1 MLQRAILVSLL
12 ATLYLGGCSSSSEEE
27 QPTPSPQPNAPQ
39 TIAFGTAQRVKGRAA
54 TLIGA
59 TDQEPFRDQ
68 PLAVYG
74 DWIYNEAGDRR
85 EVFHNVAVSYSGTPP
100 SPSGWNYDPVQYWQP
115 GGSYEFRAYW
125 PAVAPVL
132 GTATARTL
140 ALEYSMLTRN
150 EDLMVAFTQCPT
162 GNNGQPVPL
171 QFHHTLAAVAVKFC
185 SVNSECE
192 YRLKNLFFTSL
203 NYIGALAFDSTDSEP
218 DVTNDWVYTE
228 GSRSYVDPTNIFNSE
243 RLREWSSDQG
253 RLIPASIEEY
263 PEEFDLFLPQSLVV
277 GEGIAKPSITF
288 TIDVIW
294 STTDTISMTIE
305 LPTTDS
311 SGNEMVWRAG
321 RKYIYL
327 ITVQPDL
334 FDVEVRTTE
343 WDEVNGSVGDI
354 VIQ

>member
-1 MLQRAILVSLL
+1 MLQRSTIVSLL
-12 ATLYLGGCSSSSEEE
+12 ATLLLVGCSQSSGDEMPE
-27 QPTPSPQPNAPQ
+27 PTPQPDQPQAI
-39 TIAFGTAQRVKGRAA
+39 TFGTAEDVKGRAS

-59 TDQEPFRDQ
+59 TDQAEFRSQ

-85 EVFHNVAVSYSGTPP
+85 EVFHNVEVSYNGTPP
-100 SPSGWNYDPVQYWQP
+100 SPSGWNYSPVKYWQP
-115 GGSYEFRAYW
+115 GGRYEFRAYW
-125 PAVAPVL
+125 PAAAPVL

-150 EDLMVAFTQCPT
+150 EDLMVAYTECPT

-185 SVNSECE
+185 SVDSECE

-203 NYIGALAFDSTDSEP
+203 NYIGALPFDSTDQEP
-218 DVTNDWVYTE
+218 DVTHDWVYTE

-243 RLREWSSDQG
+243 RLREWSSTEG
-253 RLIPASIEEY
+253 RVIPASIDDY

-277 GEGIAKPSITF
+277 GAGIAKPSITF
-288 TIDVIW
+288 TVDVIW
-294 STTDTISMTIE
+294 GTTDTITMTIE

-327 ITVQPDL
+327 ITVQPDR
-334 FDVEVRTTE
+334 FDIEVRTTE